1 MQVEKT
7 AAPTAGRQHSASAT
21 DAVVVLDHVSKRF
34 GGGVAVD
41 DLSLDGMRGAVFS
54 ILEPSGCG
62 KTPTLRII
70 GGVDAPGEGMVRRHG
85 RDGPDLPAHRRDR
98 DT

>member
-34 GGGVAVD
+34 GGVVAVD
-41 DLSLDGMRGAVFS
+41 DLSLKVTQGKPLIYSSDDHIIISIPTTPRGQTR
-54 ILEPSGCG
+54 P
-62 KTPTLRII
+62 R
-70 GGVDAPGEGMVRRHG
+70 APKSKE
-85 RDGPDLPAHRRDR
+85 
-98 DT
+98 